1 MEVVRMTRELELD
14 DAVELV
20 RDGALRIAE
29 ACRFAGVGR
38 SLLYEEMAAGRLPF
52 LKIGNARRIPRRAL
66 EEWLARH
73 LVISGQ
79 REGA

>member
-1 MEVVRMTRELELD
+1 MTRERELD
-14 DAVELV
+14 ELELV
-20 RDGALRIAE
+20 RGGVMRIAE

-38 SLLYEEMAAGRLPF
+38 SYLYEAMARGELPF
-52 LKIGNARRIPRRAL
+52 LKIGAARRIPRRAL

-73 LVISGQ
+73 VVTSGQ

>member
-1 MEVVRMTRELELD
+1 MTRELELD

-52 LKIGNARRIPRRAL
+52 LKWKRQENPPEAL
-66 EEWLARH
+66 RVAGPAP
-73 LVISGQ
+73 VISGQ

>member
-1 MEVVRMTRELELD
+1 MTREQEL
-14 DAVELV
+14 VRLV
-20 RDGALRIAE
+20 RDGAMTIPE
-29 ACRFAGVGR
+29 AMRFAGVGR

-66 EEWLARH
+66 EEWLAKH
-73 LVISGQ
+73 LVIGGQ

>member
-1 MEVVRMTRELELD
+1 MTRELEL
-14 DAVELV
+14 VKE
-20 RDGALRIAE
+20 GAMTIPE
-29 ACRFAGVGR
+29 AMRFAGVGR

-73 LVISGQ
+73 LVTGRQ
-79 REGA
+79 TGTEG

>member
-1 MEVVRMTRELELD
+1 MTREREELEL
-14 DAVELV
+14 VQG
-20 RDGALRIAE
+20 GAMRIAE